1 VLDLARALS
10 VHGAVSAFR
19 IRRATQHD
27 AETVCRFVAAAAE
40 EEKAPNAFTVDVYR
54 RDAVGPQARIE
65 TWLVDD
71 ARGKV
76 CAQAIV
82 ARGYDLARASPTM
95 VLLHL
100 YVAPERRRDGVARE
114 LISAVAVRAKE
125 GGVKELTITTGV
137 ENAVA
142 RCFFAAIGAREDRLA
157 RYLLSADGI
166 EWLAA
171 EAG

>member
-1 VLDLARALS
+1 
-10 VHGAVSAFR
+10 
-19 IRRATQHD
+19 
-27 AETVCRFVAAAAE
+27 
-40 EEKAPNAFTVDVYR
+40 
-54 RDAVGPQARIE
+54 
-65 TWLVDD
+65 
-71 ARGKV
+71 
-76 CAQAIV
+76 
-82 ARGYDLARASPTM
+82 M